1 MKEPLVK
8 VAFLVSLFIY
18 NLKFTL
24 FFYIVFYMSSVT
36 PFWFLILI
44 SIVILYIVIS
54 ISLYYLQDYA
64 LFKPETLPE
73 DFQFH
78 YENQET
84 KEYNLTTRDGAIING
99 LRFFPKVESKGI
111 VLYLKGNSKS
121 IKGWGKFA
129 VDFTRHGYNVL
140 MVDYR
145 GFGKSTGRRS
155 QKNIKRDLQVVYNKI
170 KEQTTEDRIVL
181 YGRSLGS
188 GFATKL
194 ASTNNPKMLI
204 LDAPYYSLTKVTRRY
219 MPFMP
224 LSVLIKYPLP
234 TYKWLKYVQCP
245 IHIIHGTND
254 KLIPYKSS
262 LKLSKINPELTK
274 LHTVIGGGHKN
285 LNNFESYH
293 KMLDDI
299 LNYEPKSIDLSTTS
313 INVIHASKKNKT
325 KA

>member
-1 MKEPLVK
+1 MQYWVSTLVTI
-8 VAFLVSLFIY
+8 LVIY
-18 NLKFTL
+18 
-24 FFYIVFYMSSVT
+24 IA
-36 PFWFLILI
+36 I
-44 SIVILYIVIS
+44 SIA
-54 ISLYYLQDYA
+54 LYYLQDYV
-64 LFKPETLPE
+64 LFKPEKLPK
-73 DFQFH
+73 DFQFD

-84 KEYNLTTRDGAIING
+84 KEYNLETRDGATING
-99 LRFFPKVESKGI
+99 LRFFPKGESKGVVI
-111 VLYLKGNSKS
+111 YLKGNSKS

-145 GFGKSTGRRS
+145 GFGKSTGKRS
-155 QKNIKRDLQVVYNKI
+155 QKAIKRDLQLVYNKV
-170 KEQTTEDRIVL
+170 KEKTTEDRIIL

-194 ASTNNPKMLI
+194 ASMNHPKMLI
-204 LDAPYYSLTKVTRRY
+204 LDAPYYSLTKVTARY

-224 LSVLIKYPLP
+224 LSILIKYPLP

-245 IHIIHGTND
+245 IHIIHGTHD

-262 LKLSKINPELTK
+262 VKLSQVNAKLTK

-299 LNYEPKSIDLSTTS
+299 LNSEPKEIDLETTS
-313 INVIHASKKNKT
+313 INVIHSAKKT
-325 KA
+325 KKKA